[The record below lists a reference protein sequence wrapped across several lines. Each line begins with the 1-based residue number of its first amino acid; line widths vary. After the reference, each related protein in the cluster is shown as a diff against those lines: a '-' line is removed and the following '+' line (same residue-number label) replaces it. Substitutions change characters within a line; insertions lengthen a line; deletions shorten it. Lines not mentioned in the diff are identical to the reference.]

1 MDNTKPSKILAL
13 VSILV
18 GGLLMMGGCA
28 ATVGYLGLPQIG
40 FLEDPLSPQLGQMAA
55 VFLGWVGGSLALFH
69 GFTSLLKR
77 PSSSL
82 NLPPYYFFWI
92 IFAVVLGL
100 GNVLLNFQISET
112 YLFPLIFAL
121 GASLPTIAVLAWS
134 GGRLAWPVTWR
145 QGSLAFVSGCT
156 LSVLVAILL
165 ETVLPY
171 FIYLLVLPL
180 EDMAYSF
187 SELAWGGPGFL
198 ESLFTSPLILV
209 FLVIV
214 AFQAPIPEEFAKA
227 LGPALMGKRIRNERG
242 AFYLGLASGAG
253 FAILENMLYEGLYAS
268 WGGWSWGG
276 ITGLRAIGAVLHP
289 LCTGIIA
296 LALFRERE
304 RKPGWFGRLTRAF
317 LISVGLH
324 TLWNGGFQA
333 LMYFTGID
341 YFAGEGPSLSI
352 YGLYIEVFLVVY
364 LLVLSAGLWWLL
376 RRIVN
381 DLTKQVEPILETV
394 LVSQRSLAFW
404 AVACVLVIVP
414 IGAALGP
421 AWNEIQ
427 AVILGT

>member
-1 MDNTKPSKILAL
+1 
-13 VSILV
+13 
-18 GGLLMMGGCA
+18 
-28 ATVGYLGLPQIG
+28 
-40 FLEDPLSPQLGQMAA
+40 
-55 VFLGWVGGSLALFH
+55 
-69 GFTSLLKR
+69 
-77 PSSSL
+77 
-82 NLPPYYFFWI
+82 
-92 IFAVVLGL
+92 
-100 GNVLLNFQISET
+100 
-112 YLFPLIFAL
+112 
-121 GASLPTIAVLAWS
+121 
-134 GGRLAWPVTWR
+134 
-145 QGSLAFVSGCT
+145 
-156 LSVLVAILL
+156 
-165 ETVLPY
+165 
-171 FIYLLVLPL
+171 
-180 EDMAYSF
+180 
-187 SELAWGGPGFL
+187 
-198 ESLFTSPLILV
+198 
-209 FLVIV
+209 
-214 AFQAPIPEEFAKA
+214 IPEEFAKA
-227 LGPALMGKRIRNERG
+227 LGPGLMTRRLTSERQ
-242 AFYLGLASGAG
+242 AFFVGLASGAG

-304 RKPGWFGRLTRAF
+304 RKSGWFGRLTRAF

-324 TLWNGGFQA
+324 TLWNVGFQA

-341 YFAGEGPSLSI
+341 HFAGEGPSLSI
-352 YGLYIEVFLVVY
+352 YGLYVEVFLVVY